1 MGKTHSEQIPPLEV
15 LSRACADYMQAW
27 YTFPMSTGGLALL
40 LSPST
45 QPHTFEGLEII
56 GKIVYIFDLVIF
68 TLISCAMSYRFIQR
82 PALLRESIFHPTEG
96 LFLPTVFLSLASII
110 GGIKLYGIPSCGP
123 WLVVAYRILFWTYFA
138 ITFIVATGMYY
149 MLFSNPSLKVEDMTP
164 AWDLPIFPVMLTGTI
179 ASIGASSQP
188 VEHAVPIIIAG
199 LSAQGLGIIV
209 SVFMYA
215 CYIHRMVQYGLPS
228 PTSRPAMFIAVGP
241 PTFTSLAVIGM
252 ANAWP
257 EAAGYFG
264 TDGASLR
271 VTLRILATMVSV
283 FLWCVAFWFFCI
295 SFLATC
301 AVAKELT
308 FHLNWWAFIFPNVGF
323 TIATIKIGNEFE
335 SEGVRWVGSIMTV
348 LLVAAYFFVLI
359 MHIKAVLTKAILFEN
374 KDEDT
379 YFEELRSKHV

>member
-1 MGKTHSEQIPPLEV
+1 
-15 LSRACADYMQAW
+15 
-27 YTFPMSTGGLALL
+27 MSTGGLALL

-45 QPHTFEGLEII
+45 QPHTFQGLEII
-56 GKIVYIFDLVIF
+56 GKITYIFDLVIF
-68 TLISCAMSYRFIQR
+68 TLISCAMVYRFVQR
-82 PALLRESIFHPTEG
+82 PALFRESICHPTEG

-110 GGIKLYGIPSCGP
+110 GGTNLYGIPSCGP
-123 WLVVAYRILFWTYFA
+123 WLVVVYRILFWTYFA
-138 ITFIVATGMYY
+138 GTFIVATGMYY

-188 VEHAVPIIIAG
+188 VAHAVPIIVAG
-199 LSAQGLGIIV
+199 ISGQGLGIIV

-215 CYIHRMVQYGLPS
+215 CYIHRMIQYGFPS

-241 PTFTSLAVIGM
+241 PAFTSLALMGM

-257 EAAGYFG
+257 EAAGYFD

-283 FLWCVAFWFFCI
+283 FLWCLAFWFFCI
-295 SFLATC
+295 SLLANC
-301 AVAKELT
+301 AVARELT
-308 FHLNWWAFIFPNVGF
+308 FHLNWWAFIFPNTGF

-335 SEGVRWVGSIMTV
+335 SEGIRWVGSLMTV
-348 LLVAAYFFVLI
+348 LLVAAYVFVLI
-359 MHIKAVLTKAILFEN
+359 MHIKAVLTKEILLES

-379 YFEELRSKHV
+379 YFEEEKPKHL